1 MEMEAAQF
9 TKNLEHARTRSNLG
23 ASPASGWQSSCI
35 FATKRAEFCR
45 RACTGTIHNAAETK
59 QPDIFLIASPCSPWS
74 TILLLSGK
82 TPTGWDFL
90 ARKQEW
96 HLENYLWF
104 VTEVS
109 EHQRRSAR
117 HAHFEHPAHG
127 TSRATS
133 AFQISVQK
141 QRRGRDHGVVASCL
155 DAFREPGLLQRVIDQ
170 QLLWQQLHKLHQD
183 RLLFNVLR
191 LLFREQGV
199 PTTRERPED
208 SARSVA
214 VPKQSY
220 EVLGQPI
227 CRGGKGLCCGGVFA
241 PHTSGHDGGPR
252 RGLPPV

>member
-1 MEMEAAQF
+1 MRGQGRTSEQVLRRGGRARVFSRQNGRNSAEEHVRVQF
-9 TKNLEHARTRSNLG
+9 ILLQE
-23 ASPASGWQSSCI
+23 Q
-35 FATKRAEFCR
+35 
-45 RACTGTIHNAAETK
+45 K
-59 QPDIFLIASPCSPWS
+59 QPDKFLLASPCSPWS
-74 TILLLSGK
+74 TIQFLSGK

-141 QRRGRDHGVVASCL
+141 RRRGRDHGVVASCL

-208 SARSVA
+208 SAPSVA

-227 CRGGKGLCCGGVFA
+227 CRGGKGFMLLWGVGATHFRA
-241 PHTSGHDGGPR
+241 
-252 RGLPPV
+252 